1 MKATRRR
8 SVNIGDDRR
17 RPRPVLHV
25 GRLRSALLG
34 PGPPPCRSPLP
45 VPRPLT
51 AERITPVF
59 TPRQSRRDTSSSV
72 VRCTVASPAGPV
84 RSGPARTNPP
94 GGRRATCNPGR
105 RGIDQRRWQSL
116 TRGDEPISGGHR
128 PLPDEP

>member
-25 GRLRSALLG
+25 GRLGSALLG

-51 AERITPVF
+51 AERITRVF

-84 RSGPARTNPP
+84 RPGPDQPARWSP
-94 GGRRATCNPGR
+94 CNPGR